1 MRPDPPHNPRGG
13 HGGLFLRVAWAAVLL
28 LGLTRCA
35 PYSGSTSTWCLEQ
48 YNNNPD
54 CCPVRTHL
62 DPRHPIC
69 CHDGKHAVI
78 DFEHPDWIIC
88 IPDEDAGINA
98 QPDADIGAE
107 VDASTDAP

>member
-1 MRPDPPHNPRGG
+1 M
-13 HGGLFLRVAWAAVLL
+13 FLRDAWAAALL
-28 LGLTRCA
+28 LGLTGCE
-35 PYSGSTSTWCLEQ
+35 PYLGDSSTRCLEQ
-48 YNNNPD
+48 YDNNPD
-54 CCPVRTHL
+54 CCDPGYHL
-62 DPRHPIC
+62 DPRYPIC
-69 CHDGKHAVI
+69 CLDGKHAVS